1 MNPPKKQ
8 MSGIIAITQIRTT
21 NTQHTYVLHKFLQ
34 LDILISNLFYIFFFC
49 IHLVKCQKIHCRFI
63 NSFMPLIYQYNKEA

>member
-34 LDILISNLFYIFFFC
+34 LDILISNLFYIFFLYSSC
-49 IHLVKCQKIHCRFI
+49 K
-63 NSFMPLIYQYNKEA
+63 MPEDSL